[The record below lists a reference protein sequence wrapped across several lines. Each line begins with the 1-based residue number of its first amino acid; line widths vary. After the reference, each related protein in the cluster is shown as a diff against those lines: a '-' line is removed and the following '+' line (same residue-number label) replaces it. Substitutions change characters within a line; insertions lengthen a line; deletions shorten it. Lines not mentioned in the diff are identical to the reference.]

1 VLPEG
6 FSALNVS
13 KNDGFQDQKKVL
25 AGIPARTIYQN
36 SILRSDLDQ
45 SPELQPDWRI
55 GKCGKTISI
64 IMATMTG
71 TKTLSLA

>member
-36 SILRSDLDQ
+36 SILRGAHYTCQ
-45 SPELQPDWRI
+45 
-55 GKCGKTISI
+55 
-64 IMATMTG
+64 
-71 TKTLSLA
+71 LSLHRLRWLSGKLD